1 MAVTSDDHSFI
12 LPAKTH
18 PCPRRITD
26 RRNHRAGLQMLFRTQ
41 CRSLGHQLRDHTPSR
56 RYRKHTFSC
65 FLDLKLNTISLKH
78 SIVNR
83 ISPPPP
89 YLLFVRAIC
98 FSDSGRYVFQTG
110 QVTAHTLLVTKNTA
124 RTTWQIQLDRIL
136 RTLPVAVETGIG
148 MCGSPNTDYRQS
160 YQ

>member
-1 MAVTSDDHSFI
+1 MAVTADDHSFI
-12 LPAKTH
+12 LLAKTH

-26 RRNHRAGLQMLFRTQ
+26 RRNHRAGLQMRFLAQ

-98 FSDSGRYVFQTG
+98 FSDRPGHRAYTSCYQKYCTG
-110 QVTAHTLLVTKNTA
+110 GMADPIGPHSQDAA
-124 RTTWQIQLDRIL
+124 RSRRNRHRDAW
-136 RTLPVAVETGIG
+136 LPKH
-148 MCGSPNTDYRQS
+148 
-160 YQ
+160 